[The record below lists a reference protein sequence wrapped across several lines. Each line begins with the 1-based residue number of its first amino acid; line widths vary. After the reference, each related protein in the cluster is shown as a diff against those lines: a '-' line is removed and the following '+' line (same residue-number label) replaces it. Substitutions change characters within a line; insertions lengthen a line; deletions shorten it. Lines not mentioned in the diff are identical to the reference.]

1 MFFKSIFDG
10 SKDSQATT
18 SSASDVTS
26 LLQKFFGG
34 VASEGSDGSSSGD
47 EKDTSLFHEKEQDS
61 LPADSEV
68 YCLSLMRFFSLH
80 ILTSS
85 INEGE
90 LWKQV
95 VALYIDRFM
104 RREGKRA
111 KRSDAKLS
119 SRICI
124 RNCQNRETD

>member
-34 VASEGSDGSSSGD
+34 VASEGSSSGD

-68 YCLSLMRFFSLH
+68 HRLSALLSLP
-80 ILTSS
+80 ILT
-85 INEGE
+85 IEH
-90 LWKQV
+90 L
-95 VALYIDRFM
+95 
-104 RREGKRA
+104 
-111 KRSDAKLS
+111 
-119 SRICI
+119 
-124 RNCQNRETD
+124 